1 MVPPRSLVVVSNV
14 SAAEAEEGKHAAASV
29 QAARKRAR
37 DRAREGGEGDEQ
49 RNMLGGEGA
58 QGKTDGCGSLGAFC
72 VEVRPGFG
80 AELAEKIRD
89 HRGRL
94 AASTVKRALKP
105 ILIITGA
112 SSTVKLIF

>member
-1 MVPPRSLVVVSNV
+1 LVVVSKV
-14 SAAEAEEGKHAAASV
+14 RAAEAEEGKHAAASV

-80 AELAEKIRD
+80 AELAENPRPK
-89 HRGRL
+89 L

>member
-1 MVPPRSLVVVSNV
+1 MVPPRSLVEVSNV

-37 DRAREGGEGDEQ
+37 DRAREGGESDEQ

-58 QGKTDGCGSLGAFC
+58 QGKTDRCGSSGAFC
-72 VEVRPGFG
+72 VEVRPGS
-80 AELAEKIRD
+80 ELSWLRKSATI
-89 HRGRL
+89 GRL

-105 ILIITGA
+105 ILIVIGA
-112 SSTVKLIF
+112 SSTVKLVF

>member
-1 MVPPRSLVVVSNV
+1 MSNV

-58 QGKTDGCGSLGAFC
+58 RGKTDGCGSRGAFS

-80 AELAEKIRD
+80 ADELAENPRPK
-89 HRGRL
+89 L

-105 ILIITGA
+105 ILIVTGA
-112 SSTVKLIF
+112 SSTVKLVF